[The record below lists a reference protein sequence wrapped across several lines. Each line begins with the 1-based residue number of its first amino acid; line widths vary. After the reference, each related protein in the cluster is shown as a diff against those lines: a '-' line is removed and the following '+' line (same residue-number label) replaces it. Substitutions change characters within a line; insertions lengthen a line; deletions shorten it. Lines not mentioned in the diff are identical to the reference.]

1 MTTVMNY
8 YSDFSRD
15 DEKSGDEILNS
26 IYGPPSKNYLP
37 EELSVLPRI
46 LSKEEKKVL
55 KEVRKEDYIF
65 QKQQKN
71 LLEEKRRED
80 FLKNQAMQR
89 QLKKDSLEKERI
101 AIADSERKEYVRK
114 LRETA
119 RIEKRQDEINR
130 LEKYTIT
137 KKNIFSVLD
146 NDSDTEE

>member
-37 EELSVLPRI
+37 EELSFLPRI
-46 LSKEEKKVL
+46 LSKEEKKIL
-55 KEVRKEDYIF
+55 KEVHKEEYIF
-65 QKQQKN
+65 QKKQKN
-71 LLEEKRRED
+71 LLKETRRED